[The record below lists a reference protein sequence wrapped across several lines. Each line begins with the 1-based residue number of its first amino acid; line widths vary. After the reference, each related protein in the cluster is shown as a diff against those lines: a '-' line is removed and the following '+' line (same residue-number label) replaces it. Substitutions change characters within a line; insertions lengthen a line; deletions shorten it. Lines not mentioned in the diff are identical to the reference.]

1 MQFLFAPAYGS
12 REWYAWS
19 RQNGPVQCFCAAQK
33 GQMDSRFDSV
43 VQVDSPL
50 RTSIGEVLCNHAD
63 LLLLTWNEDVTEL
76 DCATWELLR
85 MALQKKVPCIWISSQ
100 TGKEYW
106 LGNNFYVPFRQ
117 EQFDHLVEL
126 SRLAMI
132 EPMACPK
139 KQSLT
144 CTVVLYNLAI
154 SVQVRLYFQTYRCYS
169 TNYHRHL
176 Y

>member
-1 MQFLFAPAYGS
+1 MWSQQLMVGGVFPNNPQILTLLDRRFDAIRARLARTGAQGQMQFLFAPAYGS

-19 RQNGPVQCFCAAQK
+19 RQNGPVQCFCAAQE

-85 MALQKKVPCIWISSQ
+85 ILRPLPSGAIRSS
-100 TGKEYW
+100 G
-106 LGNNFYVPFRQ
+106 
-117 EQFDHLVEL
+117 
-126 SRLAMI
+126 
-132 EPMACPK
+132 
-139 KQSLT
+139 
-144 CTVVLYNLAI
+144 
-154 SVQVRLYFQTYRCYS
+154 
-169 TNYHRHL
+169 
-176 Y
+176 